1 MWQRRDTIDLGPW
14 PYLQRPRVLI
24 EHPDPDEAL
33 EFAIAIR
40 DAGCTVGICRGP
52 DATADKATRCPLHQL
67 EPCIAVE
74 GADVVVSALDLSG
87 QDGRDVV
94 EGLRTR
100 YRDTQTIVLATVG
113 QTLELGDIL
122 DDCTVLPVDAAPE
135 HVAAAVRT
143 LIRDTASTPIAR
155 R

>member
-1 MWQRRDTIDLGPW
+1 MWKRRDTIDLGPW
-14 PYLQRPRVLI
+14 PYPQRPRVLI

-33 EFAIAIR
+33 ELAIAIR
-40 DAGCTVGICRGP
+40 DSGCTVGICRGP
-52 DATADKATRCPLHQL
+52 GATADQATRCPLHQL

-87 QDGRDVV
+87 QDGRNVV

-100 YRDTQTIVLATVG
+100 YRDTQTIVLATVS

-122 DDCTVLPVDAAPE
+122 DHCTVLPADSAPE
-135 HVAAAVRT
+135 YVAAAVET
-143 LIRDTASTPIAR
+143 SIRDIALTPGQ
-155 R
+155 

>member
-1 MWQRRDTIDLGPW
+1 MWKRRDTIDLGPW
-14 PYLQRPRVLI
+14 PYAQRPRVLI

-33 EFAIAIR
+33 ELAIAIR

-52 DATADKATRCPLHQL
+52 ETTADQATRCPLHQL

-87 QDGRDVV
+87 QSGRDVV
-94 EGLRTR
+94 EGLRMR
-100 YRDTQTIVLATVG
+100 YRDKQTIVLATVA

-122 DDCTVLPVDAAPE
+122 DDCTVLPVDSAPE
-135 HVAAAVRT
+135 YVAAAVEAS
-143 LIRDTASTPIAR
+143 IREIALTPGQ
-155 R
+155 

>member
-1 MWQRRDTIDLGPW
+1 MWKRRDTIDLGPW
-14 PYLQRPRVLI
+14 PYAQRPRVL
-24 EHPDPDEAL
+24 
-33 EFAIAIR
+33 IAIR

-52 DATADKATRCPLHQL
+52 ETTADQATRCPLHQL

-87 QDGRDVV
+87 QSGRDVV
-94 EGLRTR
+94 EGLRMR
-100 YRDTQTIVLATVG
+100 YRDKQTIVLATVA

-135 HVAAAVRT
+135 YVAAAVEAS
-143 LIRDTASTPIAR
+143 IREIALTPGQ
-155 R
+155 